1 MRDGDGDGEDTDE
14 MREEIFYFK
23 MGKLRIKYY

>member
-1 MRDGDGDGEDTDE
+1 MRDGDGEDTDE
-14 MREEIFYFK
+14 IREEIFYFK